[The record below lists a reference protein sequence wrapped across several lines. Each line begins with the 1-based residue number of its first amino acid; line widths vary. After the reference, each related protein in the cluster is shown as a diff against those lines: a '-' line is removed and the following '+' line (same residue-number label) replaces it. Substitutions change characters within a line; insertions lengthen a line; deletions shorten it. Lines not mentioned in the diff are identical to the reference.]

1 MKKTDKIRNVLD
13 FYIHSNELKNVI
25 IDEHETLEAIHSY
38 YIDKIEADLQ
48 SKIYLDKGM
57 HHSLNDQDNNVV
69 FKSSRVRQMLKDGAK
84 DAFDIWYEWDK
95 NIYFNDNQ
103 FSEFIHILNSVKA
116 STLIKPINKFV
127 PLLERRY

>member
-1 MKKTDKIRNVLD
+1 
-13 FYIHSNELKNVI
+13 
-25 IDEHETLEAIHSY
+25 
-38 YIDKIEADLQ
+38 
-48 SKIYLDKGM
+48 M

-127 PLLERRY
+127 PLLERRYW